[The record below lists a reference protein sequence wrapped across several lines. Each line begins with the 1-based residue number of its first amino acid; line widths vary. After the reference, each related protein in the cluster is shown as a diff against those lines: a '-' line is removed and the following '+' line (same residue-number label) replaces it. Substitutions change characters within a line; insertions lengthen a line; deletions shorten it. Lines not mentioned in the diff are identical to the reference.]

1 MKSIYFHIAT
11 LLCNFC
17 FSFVSFTICFDG
29 RCFEE
34 RVGRRMNSSMLFEK
48 GEFFFLGWG
57 DGGFLNSSLVQ
68 DSSFYFRTLGV
79 KEGESC
85 YNFLCSPLALKT

>member
-1 MKSIYFHIAT
+1 
-11 LLCNFC
+11 
-17 FSFVSFTICFDG
+17 
-29 RCFEE
+29 
-34 RVGRRMNSSMLFEK
+34 MLFEK
-48 GEFFFLGWG
+48 GEFFFWGWG

-68 DSSFYFRTLGV
+68 DSNFYFRTLGV